1 MSEATSGTNGP
12 ALARGSV
19 APSNSTS
26 GVSAIIFSPLN
37 LIRRTLEIDAA
48 TDARL
53 SEMAAEPV
61 GRISEA

>member
-1 MSEATSGTNGP
+1 M
-12 ALARGSV
+12 
-19 APSNSTS
+19 
-26 GVSAIIFSPLN
+26 N